1 MFLSRVTEYS
11 FILHMCLTCLLGI
24 ALPSHFRGLPTCCL
38 VETMAF
44 HPKPI
49 SKAWNPS
56 YLVWLLQA
64 ITHDLPA
71 MCHPGTLYQ
80 IAKQSATFSNKLQIW
95 LFHNQSIALIIKFN
109 MNLQFCLLQK
119 LVFLSMRLSSY
130 CLAPVSDTTMPVM
143 ALCPLPY
150 GSIPLQHVLLTY
162 FHISQTVS
170 NI

>member
-1 MFLSRVTEYS
+1 MFSSRVTEYS
-11 FILHMCLTCLLGI
+11 FSLQICLTCLLGI
-24 ALPSHFRGLPTCCL
+24 ALPSHFHGLPSCGL
-38 VETMAF
+38 DEILSMAF

-49 SKAWNPS
+49 SRAWGLS
-56 YLVWLLQA
+56 HLVWLLQA

-119 LVFLSMRLSSY
+119 LICLAMSLSSY
-130 CLAPVSDTTMPVM
+130 CLDLVSGITLSIMVSP
-143 ALCPLPY
+143 LLPY
-150 GSIPLQHVLLTY
+150 M
-162 FHISQTVS
+162 
-170 NI
+170 NIHL